1 MKKYILLCAGIL
13 FTIISNAQSVKY
25 GLTLGANFTKVDG
38 NGIKSSYYPGFIGGG
53 FARIPLS
60 EKWQLEPEVFVNFA
74 HTKKAD
80 NFLEL
85 YNYNGYAN
93 SDESIKLTYVSIPV
107 LVGYKVSKL
116 ITIDAGPQCNILA
129 YDNEDLLQN
138 NKKAFKPAD
147 LSATAGVELNLTGVR
162 VFADYALGV
171 TNVNNIDE
179 RYKWYNRQAYIG
191 FNFNIL

>member
-74 HTKKAD
+74 HTKK
-80 NFLEL
+80 LIISWS
-85 YNYNGYAN
+85 Y
-93 SDESIKLTYVSIPV
+93 
-107 LVGYKVSKL
+107 
-116 ITIDAGPQCNILA
+116 ITI
-129 YDNEDLLQN
+129 
-138 NKKAFKPAD
+138 
-147 LSATAGVELNLTGVR
+147 TAMRIQMSQLN
-162 VFADYALGV
+162 
-171 TNVNNIDE
+171 
-179 RYKWYNRQAYIG
+179 
-191 FNFNIL
+191 